1 MEPVILIKIIIINDW
16 LAGSSLHTLYQVAA
30 VMKTTLKLG
39 GKSDLKFS
47 CHFTIQVMN
56 FPRPIVK
63 IPIFWNFFESK
74 ALYVFTAVVRHT
86 PLP

>member
-39 GKSDLKFS
+39 GIRSKIQLSLYNSGHEFSTANCKDSDLLEF
-47 CHFTIQVMN
+47 
-56 FPRPIVK
+56 
-63 IPIFWNFFESK
+63 
-74 ALYVFTAVVRHT
+74 L
-86 PLP
+86 